1 MCGGFDIPLGMLIS
15 LPRWS
20 VAGKH
25 KAIIF
30 ESGTYSFRQFARAEE
45 QRREQGAH
53 NLTINKQ

>member
-20 VAGKH
+20 VAGKRE
-25 KAIIF
+25 ARIF
-30 ESGTYSFRQFARAEE
+30 EYGIYSFRQFARAEE

-53 NLTINKQ
+53 NLTQ

>member
-20 VAGKH
+20 VAGKRE
-25 KAIIF
+25 ARRF
-30 ESGTYSFRQFARAEE
+30 ESGMYSVRQFARAEE

-53 NLTINKQ
+53 NLTMNKQ